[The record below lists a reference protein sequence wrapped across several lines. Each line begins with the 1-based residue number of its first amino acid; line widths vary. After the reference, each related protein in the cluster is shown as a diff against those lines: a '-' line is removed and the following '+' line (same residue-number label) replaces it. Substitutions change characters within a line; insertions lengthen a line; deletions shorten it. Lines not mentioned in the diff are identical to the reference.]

1 MPLTS
6 VTPLCITWNGEKLV
20 AAGYD
25 STILTAV
32 PKDIVKVKVNDRPI
46 VFDVAPIIGEGR
58 TLVPLRH
65 IFEALG
71 AEVKWDAS
79 TRTVTGIKGSDRLTE
94 NDSKEALVNGE
105 TKELDV
111 PATIVNGRT
120 LVPVRSISESL
131 GAEVSWDD
139 NSKTVIIKTNF

>member
-1 MPLTS
+1 LGTKVEALRYDLTNIVWYDNKFIAIGSGSTPSIVVSGDGKTWLQEVQKMPLTS

-79 TRTVTGIKGSDRLTE
+79 TRTVTESKVRTRLY
-94 NDSKEALVNGE
+94 
-105 TKELDV
+105 
-111 PATIVNGRT
+111 
-120 LVPVRSISESL
+120 
-131 GAEVSWDD
+131 
-139 NSKTVIIKTNF
+139 